1 MPIAPREPVGSAGR
15 LCGVRHVAALSIVLV
30 VVTAACGGAGS
41 GAPAPSAAASGM
53 PVPGVILVTRASD
66 RGTVTARVGDRIQI
80 ALGSAYEWRLDP
92 PDGVV
97 LVRGVQNELLVK
109 GTQAIWTAAAAG
121 TSTISATGTVACPS
135 GQACILIAIPF
146 STSVVVSRP

>member
-1 MPIAPREPVGSAGR
+1 M
-15 LCGVRHVAALSIVLV
+15 RHLAALPIVLALL
-30 VVTAACGGAGS
+30 TAACGGAGS
-41 GAPAPSAAASGM
+41 RAPAPSGPASAT
-53 PVPGVILVTRASD
+53 PVPGAVIVTRAND

-80 ALGSAYEWRLDP
+80 ALGSDYQWRLDP

-109 GTQAIWTAAAAG
+109 GTQAIWIAAAAG

-146 STSVVVSRP
+146 TTSVVVSGP